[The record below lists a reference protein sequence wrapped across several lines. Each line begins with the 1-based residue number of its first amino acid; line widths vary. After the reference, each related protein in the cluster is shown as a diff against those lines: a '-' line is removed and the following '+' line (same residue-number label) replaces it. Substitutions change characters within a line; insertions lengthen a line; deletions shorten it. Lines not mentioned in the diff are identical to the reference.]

1 MLNGLEQQQPGERE
15 CRAEGAPALLRAG
28 AGSTCPLEVP
38 CSPNLFVTLRK
49 LDGGACRAAGHQI
62 LSEKGWQGD
71 LQLLLHGCSSW
82 GRGVSLGR
90 GRGAYLSPSVPPAE
104 LGKPFHPLPV
114 VL

>member
-71 LQLLLHGCSSW
+71 LQLLPARLQLLGK
-82 GRGVSLGR
+82 RGQPGEGSGSLF
-90 GRGAYLSPSVPPAE
+90 VTKCPPAE